1 MSNVSPSIAWANLRR
16 KKRRLQVAGA
26 SQSAASLDGQY
37 LEESFRDEIRKK
49 EYFQYFSL
57 PWPTSPSSEKLSLEQ
72 GGFVMDR
79 RLRDLS
85 LTVSPS
91 QRETPKDGNC
101 LFHSLLDQ
109 LRYNS
114 ELHDFAEDHEE
125 FRTKVVTYG
134 YDKFL
139 KTKKLTWS
147 GDPELGSPK
156 EWRRNMLQLGV
167 YGDEVALT
175 LASNVLGVD
184 IVIIPAFRES
194 SVHPGLGITVIKSI
208 KKPQYDPLYM
218 FLFSESDFKEPHYQ
232 SVRPIDDDNVLVTF
246 LKENLE
252 IRDCNMTEAS
262 CLELTEE
269 SLDNIPVDVIDES
282 RQMWSAVE
290 VSQES
295 FQQVVV
301 MSSDSFQR

>member
-1 MSNVSPSIAWANLRR
+1 MSHLVAGANLRR
-16 KKRRLQVAGA
+16 KRRRLQVDAA
-26 SQSAASLDGQY
+26 SQSAASLDRQY

-139 KTKKLTWS
+139 KNKEVDLVRRSRALLSEGMEEKHATAWS
-147 GDPELGSPK
+147 LWS
-156 EWRRNMLQLGV
+156 
-167 YGDEVALT
+167 LT

-295 FQQVVV
+295 FQQVGV
-301 MSSDSFQR
+301 MSLDSFER

>member
-1 MSNVSPSIAWANLRR
+1 MSNVSPSVAGANLRR

-139 KTKKLTWS
+139 KNKEVDLVRRSRAWLSEGMEEKHATAWS
-147 GDPELGSPK
+147 LWGRGSTYP
-156 EWRRNMLQLGV
+156 
-167 YGDEVALT
+167 
-175 LASNVLGVD
+175 
-184 IVIIPAFRES
+184 
-194 SVHPGLGITVIKSI
+194 
-208 KKPQYDPLYM
+208 
-218 FLFSESDFKEPHYQ
+218 
-232 SVRPIDDDNVLVTF
+232 
-246 LKENLE
+246 
-252 IRDCNMTEAS
+252 C
-262 CLELTEE
+262 
-269 SLDNIPVDVIDES
+269 
-282 RQMWSAVE
+282 
-290 VSQES
+290 
-295 FQQVVV
+295 
-301 MSSDSFQR
+301 

>member
-1 MSNVSPSIAWANLRR
+1 
-16 KKRRLQVAGA
+16 
-26 SQSAASLDGQY
+26 
-37 LEESFRDEIRKK
+37 
-49 EYFQYFSL
+49 
-57 PWPTSPSSEKLSLEQ
+57 
-72 GGFVMDR
+72 MDR

-139 KTKKLTWS
+139 KNKEVDLVRRSRALLSEGMEEKHATAWS
-147 GDPELGSPK
+147 LWS
-156 EWRRNMLQLGV
+156 
-167 YGDEVALT
+167 LT

-301 MSSDSFQR
+301 MSSDSFER